1 MKSDDFVSV
10 RLFGGLGNQIF
21 QYMAGKS
28 LAIDRNCQ
36 LHVDS
41 GWLRDGYSHEKSTIS
56 EFKFFLPEHQY
67 EQMHRNRIHL
77 YIDRLATVFARNS
90 RVVARLL
97 RINAPKSV
105 GFEDLTEIECGTQ
118 LRGYYQSPRYF
129 EKLVNSGVI
138 SQASFELLQPS
149 KAFKLLAS
157 QLETSGYIAIHVRGG
172 DYLNKKSEYVELPID
187 YYLDA
192 LNLLDT
198 KYGHLPKWVFT
209 DDEDHARKLFAS
221 VIGLNF
227 IENES
232 MTAAESM
239 ILMSR
244 ADAIICANSTF
255 SYWASLINGQASSI
269 VLPRTWMERT
279 SQSEDF
285 FINGW
290 QVIDST
296 KSLS

>member
-1 MKSDDFVSV
+1 MKSADFVSV
-10 RLFGGLGNQIF
+10 RLFGGLGNQLF

-28 LAIDRNCQ
+28 LSIDRNCH
-36 LHVDS
+36 LHIDS

-56 EFKFFLPEHQY
+56 EFKFFLPDQQY
-67 EQMHRNRIHL
+67 EQMHRNLMHL
-77 YIDRLATVFARNS
+77 YIDRLSTVFARNS

-105 GFEDLTEIECGTQ
+105 GFEDLSEIECGTQ

-129 EKLVNSGVI
+129 EKLLNSGVI
-138 SQASFELLQPS
+138 SQASFELLQPG
-149 KAFKLLAS
+149 KTFKLLAS

-172 DYLNKKSEYVELPID
+172 DYLNKKSEYVELPLQ

-209 DDEDHARKLFAS
+209 DDEEHARKLFAS
-221 VIGLNF
+221 VVGLNF
-227 IENES
+227 IQNES

-255 SYWASLINGQASSI
+255 SYWASLINGQTSSI
-269 VLPRTWMERT
+269 VLPRSWMERT
-279 SQSEDF
+279 SQPEDF

>member
-1 MKSDDFVSV
+1 MKSNDFVSV

-28 LAIDRNCQ
+28 LAIDRNCH
-36 LHVDS
+36 LHIDS

-56 EFKFFLPEHQY
+56 DFKFFQPDHHY
-67 EQMHRNRIHL
+67 EQMHRNLIHL
-77 YIDRLATVFARNS
+77 YIDRIATVFARNS
-90 RVVARLL
+90 KVVARLL

-105 GFEDLTEIECGTQ
+105 GFEDLSEIECGTQ

-129 EKLVNSGVI
+129 EKLVDSGVI
-138 SQASFELLQPS
+138 SQASFELLLPS

-172 DYLNKKSEYVELPID
+172 DYLNKKSGYVELPVK

-192 LNLLDT
+192 LSLLES

-209 DDEDHARKLFAS
+209 DDEEHARKLFAS
-221 VIGLNF
+221 VLGLNY
-227 IENES
+227 IANES
-232 MTAAESM
+232 MSAAESM
-239 ILMSR
+239 ILMSK
-244 ADAIICANSTF
+244 ADAIVCANSTF
-255 SYWASLINGQASSI
+255 SYWASLINGQSSSI
-269 VLPRTWMERT
+269 VLPRTWMEKT
-279 SQSEDF
+279 SQPEDF
-285 FINGW
+285 FMIGW

>member
-10 RLFGGLGNQIF
+10 RLFGGLGNQMF

-28 LAIDRNCQ
+28 LAIDRNCH
-36 LHVDS
+36 LHIDS

-56 EFKFFLPEHQY
+56 EFKFFLPDHQY
-67 EQMHRNRIHL
+67 EKMHRNLIHL
-77 YIDRLATVFARNS
+77 YIDRLATVFARNF

-105 GFEDLTEIECGTQ
+105 GFEDLTDIECGTE

-129 EKLVNSGVI
+129 EKLVDSGVI
-138 SQASFELLQPS
+138 SEASFELLQPGQ
-149 KAFKLLAS
+149 AFKLLAS

-172 DYLNKKSEYVELPID
+172 DYLNKKSGYVELPVK

-209 DDEDHARKLFAS
+209 DDEEHARKLFAS

-244 ADAIICANSTF
+244 ADAIVCANSTF
-255 SYWASLINGQASSI
+255 SYWASLINGQTSSI
-269 VLPRTWMERT
+269 VLPRTWMGKT
-279 SQSEDF
+279 SQPEDYF
-285 FINGW
+285 LRGW
-290 QVIDST
+290 QVI
-296 KSLS
+296 

>member
-1 MKSDDFVSV
+1 MKSNDFVSV

-28 LAIDRNCQ
+28 LAIDRNCH
-36 LHVDS
+36 LHIDS

-56 EFKFFLPEHQY
+56 DFKFFQPDHHY
-67 EQMHRNRIHL
+67 EQMHRNLIHL
-77 YIDRLATVFARNS
+77 YIDRIATVFARNS
-90 RVVARLL
+90 KVVARLL

-105 GFEDLTEIECGTQ
+105 GFEDLSEIECGTQ

-129 EKLVNSGVI
+129 EKLVDSGVI

-172 DYLNKKSEYVELPID
+172 DYLNKKSGYVELPVK

-192 LNLLDT
+192 LSLLES

-209 DDEDHARKLFAS
+209 DDEEHARKLFAS
-221 VIGLNF
+221 VLGLNY
-227 IENES
+227 ITNES
-232 MTAAESM
+232 MSAAESM
-239 ILMSR
+239 ILMSK
-244 ADAIICANSTF
+244 ADAIVCANSTF
-255 SYWASLINGQASSI
+255 SYWASLINGQSSSI
-269 VLPRTWMERT
+269 VLPRTWMEKT
-279 SQSEDF
+279 SQPEDF
-285 FINGW
+285 FMIGW